1 MKTQFLLH
9 LTVTI
14 FLFLLQGCT
23 PEITELNYSPDKTD
37 KAEFEIEISKES
49 ITIREGHTAALSAVI
64 RPWSQQN
71 NTLTWASSD
80 PSVATVDEKG
90 QITALSIG
98 KTTITVSSKEISA
111 ECEVNVISW
120 EIPMESIEIDTTPI
134 SLKVNDS
141 KTISAVILPENTTD
155 QLVITSSDESI
166 ASVDAAGTVVGKKTG
181 TAIISV
187 IVGKYS
193 CSIPVLVHGN
203 LWLEQTEALTKPVSF
218 ETFAW
223 EPDTIRVARGETA
236 TLQTIIYA
244 AEAQGVITPKV
255 EYISPAGQK
264 SGLSMTPEMFWLP
277 DIKCSNKWDTWAG
290 GPAPDRYPDNQ
301 KYLPDPLIPIDERTI
316 SLAQGEKIPMW
327 VEFEIPRNIEA
338 GIYEGL
344 VSVSGNESGSL
355 PFTIQVYDVTLPEKQ
370 TLSVLQWLNYSELN
384 AMVTDPSTLHMHANY
399 ERLENILIPFMAKY
413 GTNSFRT
420 FYCRSWDAD
429 LHFVKNASGEF
440 VPTGS
445 FNSLKKDIDL
455 MIRACPDFHYAQ
467 GENVIASVADKTTTG
482 ELLISG
488 YALNED
494 GSIKL
499 TDNGNGKYY
508 PEHVYVHQG
517 AQYSPEAEAYMSNY
531 FHALQ
536 EFLRSQTMPDGRTW
550 LDIYLQTICDEPV
563 DVTVPAYE
571 RIASYI
577 RKGAPDLK
585 IMEPLTT
592 GLIGHEYIDIPCPVT
607 SMLDNNPYNIFC
619 NGPFEYGSNQ
629 TRWSYTCVQPQ
640 GNSLNRFIRIPL
652 FKTRYIHWLDF
663 LYDNVG
669 YLHWGPNYWVGSP
682 DGDPWKDAAGSYIGG
697 DMFIIWPGPETV
709 YASIRLC
716 AMRDGLRDYELLK
729 MVAAISEGDAKD
741 FCRKVVWSSCDYE
754 TDMDSFRSTRK
765 EILEYLSR

>member
-1 MKTQFLLH
+1 MKAAFLLH
-9 LTVTI
+9 LSAAI
-14 FLFLLQGCT
+14 CLLMQSCT
-23 PEITELNYSPDKTD
+23 PEVTELNYTPGDT
-37 KAEFEIEISKES
+37 ELEIEISKEN
-49 ITIREGHTAALSAVI
+49 ITIREGFTASLSATI
-64 RPWSQQN
+64 RPWSQSKAI
-71 NTLTWASSD
+71 TWTSSNPD
-80 PSVATVDEKG
+80 VATVDDSGK
-90 QITALSIG
+90 ITAVAIG
-98 KTTITVSSKEISA
+98 ETVITAS
-111 ECEVNVISW
+111 CEGGTAQCDVTVISW
-120 EIPMESIEIDTTPI
+120 EIPMESIEMDTDPI
-134 SLKVNDS
+134 SIKVNET
-141 KTISAVILPENTTD
+141 KVLSAVILPENSTD
-155 QLVITSSDESI
+155 QMILVSSDENI
-166 ASVDAAGTVVGKKTG
+166 AAVDASGAITGKKIGIATVNV
-181 TAIISV
+181 T
-187 IVGKYS
+187 VGDFS
-193 CSIPVLVHGN
+193 CTIPVMVHGN

-255 EYISPAGQK
+255 EYFAPAGQK
-264 SGLSMTPEMFWLP
+264 SGLAVTPEMFWLP
-277 DIKCSNKWDTWAG
+277 DIKCSNKWDSWAG
-290 GPAPDRYPDNQ
+290 GPAPDRYPDDQ
-301 KYLPDPLIPIDERTI
+301 QYLPDPLIPIDERTI

-355 PFTIQVYDVTLPEKQ
+355 PFIIQVYDVTIPEKQ
-370 TLSVLQWLNYSELN
+370 SLSVLQWLNYSELD

-420 FYCRSWDAD
+420 FYTRTWDAD
-429 LHFVKNASGEF
+429 LHFVKDESGKF
-440 VPTGS
+440 VPKGNFS
-445 FNSLKKDIDL
+445 SLKKDIDL

-467 GENVIASVADKTTTG
+467 GENVIASVKDKTTTG
-482 ELLISG
+482 ELVISG
-488 YALNED
+488 YVLNED

-508 PEHVYVHQG
+508 PEHTYVTQG
-517 AQYSPEAEAYMSNY
+517 AQYSAEAEAYMSNY
-531 FHALQ
+531 YHALQ

-571 RIASYI
+571 RISSYI

-607 SMLDNNPYNIFC
+607 SMLDNNAYNIFG
-619 NGPFEYGSNQ
+619 NGPFEYGPNQ
-629 TRWSYTCVQPQ
+629 TRWSYTWVQPQ

-716 AMRDGLRDYELLK
+716 AMRDGLRDYDLLK
-729 MVAAISEGDAKD
+729 MVAAISESDAKE
-741 FCRKVVWSSCDYE
+741 FCRKVVWGSDKFE
-754 TDMDSFRSTRK
+754 TDMDSFRNTRK